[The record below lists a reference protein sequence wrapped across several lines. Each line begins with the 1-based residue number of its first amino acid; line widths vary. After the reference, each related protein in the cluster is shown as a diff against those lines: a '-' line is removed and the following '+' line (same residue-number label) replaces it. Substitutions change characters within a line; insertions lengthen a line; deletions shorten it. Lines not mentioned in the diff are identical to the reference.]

1 MGASKHQQLRQLRQ
15 LPSQCL
21 LLCLFWL
28 ELVCLCC
35 YLAPT
40 AAQQTMPFQG
50 SGGEHEPPE
59 TPTPVYVSAVLDR
72 LLQVD
77 DQTYEFTASIL
88 FYLSWRDP
96 RVKNQIAANTLKLQ
110 SKDSNYSCEV
120 PCQSNN
126 KIEAGGC
133 CDGVWMPYI
142 AFTNIKTLSQDR
154 VVHWGLGFSAE
165 GEAQHRFNLHDI
177 V

>member
-1 MGASKHQQLRQLRQ
+1 MRASTHQQQHKLWK
-15 LPSQCL
+15 LPSWKA
-21 LLCLFWL
+21 LLCLIL
-28 ELVCLCC
+28 LQLAGLCSWWK
-35 YLAPT
+35 LA

-50 SGGEHEPPE
+50 SGSEGEAPE
-59 TPTPVYVSAVLDR
+59 TPTPVYVSAVVDR

-96 RVKNQIAANTLKLQ
+96 RVKDQIAANTLKLQ
-110 SKDSNYSCEV
+110 TDANYSCRV

-142 AFTNIKTLSQDR
+142 AFTNIKVLSEDR
-154 VVHWGLGFSAE
+154 VVRWGLGFSAE
-165 GEAQHRFNLHDI
+165 GE
-177 V
+177 